1 MIIKYFLHN
10 IVDSIQIKKLHYNEF
25 TLFKNELRSISN
37 KYNLSI
43 YLVGSYLNYLNN
55 HNKIYNDINFIIPSQ
70 KFIELDDLYIFLFE
84 FHLLC
89 KKYQMNYELKYLVNV
104 KADELNF
111 NIKEYRVLPQKPI
124 QCIRLYKDKNNIEE
138 GYKLIFNNKLYFG
151 AFNDKVDIDKII
163 KQEQKNLMFKK
174 ALKII

>member
-55 HNKIYNDINFIIPSQ
+55 HHIKLKNQ
-70 KFIELDDLYIFLFE
+70 
-84 FHLLC
+84 LL
-89 KKYQMNYELKYLVNV
+89 
-104 KADELNF
+104 
-111 NIKEYRVLPQKPI
+111 
-124 QCIRLYKDKNNIEE
+124 
-138 GYKLIFNNKLYFG
+138 
-151 AFNDKVDIDKII
+151 
-163 KQEQKNLMFKK
+163 
-174 ALKII
+174 